1 MKINVGKPIEKCRL
15 GNFSRGD
22 VVAIKG
28 RVYLVTDENDD
39 AGNWCCV
46 DIKEGCIESYSPETE
61 VAQIEAEVNIISGQ
75 AFLYKE

>member
-15 GNFSRGD
+15 GNFLFGD

-28 RVYLVTDENDD
+28 RVYLITEDNDE

-46 DIKEGCIESYSPETE
+46 DIKEGRVEFYSPETE

>member
-1 MKINVGKPIEKCRL
+1 MEINVGKPIEKCRL
-15 GNFSRGD
+15 GNFLFGD
-22 VVAIKG
+22 IVAIKG
-28 RVYLVTDENDD
+28 RAYLITDESDEE
-39 AGNWCCV
+39 GKWCCV